1 MNRAFYMLL
10 FTFSLYG
17 CNVEMS
23 QKVNETLY
31 QAENCM
37 EEFPDSA
44 LSLLQHISHPEDLK
58 GKAQADYAL
67 LYSQACD
74 KNRISITNDSLI
86 RIAVRYYKDKDE
98 DLNAAK
104 SYFYLGCVYRN
115 ANQDAMAIEAYLKAL
130 DKMPKG
136 KPHKLW
142 MQIYFNLGER
152 YRYQNLYGGSMEMF
166 QKCLGASKELKD
178 SSLLFF
184 PYREIARTYLF
195 EDKNDSALI
204 YYQKALVV
212 SRLIH
217 DDFWEAAILSDMS
230 QTYLY
235 KKDTLKAERLI
246 VASIEKNKSVGS
258 LYLKSKFL
266 YYRNE
271 LDSAKRLLLAACQSR
286 DLYDK
291 ASCYNLLY
299 EIEKKLQNHFYAYA
313 YNDSFNLYRDSI
325 EILKRHQEI
334 QNLHIKHAIELQKG
348 EEQRKEENIYWIIC
362 FIFMMLLSGSLCL
375 YLYLKKKYK
384 EYLLRKRILT
394 LNDQNQTISKY
405 LEQKLGKEI
414 LLQETITAFKRE
426 KLQRGIDAFNVSPW
440 KEKLNEVEKQIK
452 SGDYIKP
459 DEQRLL
465 YQGLDICFKE
475 FIVYIT
481 QIHPKMSR
489 EDIYYCILFSQNY
502 KPRTIMYCMS
512 SSGGALRIR
521 KNRLKKNMAEDTFQ
535 MIFHK

>member
-1 MNRAFYMLL
+1 MLL

-266 YYRNE
+266 YYRN
-271 LDSAKRLLLAACQSR
+271 
-286 DLYDK
+286 
-291 ASCYNLLY
+291 
-299 EIEKKLQNHFYAYA
+299 
-313 YNDSFNLYRDSI
+313 
-325 EILKRHQEI
+325 
-334 QNLHIKHAIELQKG
+334 
-348 EEQRKEENIYWIIC
+348 
-362 FIFMMLLSGSLCL
+362 
-375 YLYLKKKYK
+375 
-384 EYLLRKRILT
+384 
-394 LNDQNQTISKY
+394 
-405 LEQKLGKEI
+405 
-414 LLQETITAFKRE
+414 
-426 KLQRGIDAFNVSPW
+426 
-440 KEKLNEVEKQIK
+440 
-452 SGDYIKP
+452 
-459 DEQRLL
+459 
-465 YQGLDICFKE
+465 
-475 FIVYIT
+475 
-481 QIHPKMSR
+481 
-489 EDIYYCILFSQNY
+489 
-502 KPRTIMYCMS
+502 
-512 SSGGALRIR
+512 
-521 KNRLKKNMAEDTFQ
+521 
-535 MIFHK
+535 